1 VIDPIAAWMMNFNR
15 TYIWLLGALLTALIV
30 GCRTY
35 DPAPIPRYRI
45 TKAAQT
51 AYNQAV
57 TMTYLYDGQGRLAS
71 VKEYLSVADT
81 LARVTPAAQT
91 TVYYDAKNPTH
102 VDYTDRRL
110 TKPVTT
116 ASGSIYGTRRVF
128 SYDNQGRLSS
138 VIESRATDDFKT
150 FRLAQTFQYEYG
162 LDNLPVTLTV
172 TGGPFQ
178 ERNVYTYTFLNGNA
192 VKIRLSITSSRL
204 STPLVTETDVRFDN
218 APSVYYHYFAI
229 YPGITSFNK
238 NNVINTNTTLYHDDR
253 GLLIRRV
260 RTDFYADDVT
270 LYTYETY

>member
-1 VIDPIAAWMMNFNR
+1 MMNFYR
-15 TYIWLLGALLTALIV
+15 TYIWWLSALLTALNM
-30 GCRTY
+30 GCHTY

-45 TKAAQT
+45 AKAAET
-51 AYNQAV
+51 AHNLAV
-57 TMTYLYDGQGRLAS
+57 TMTYQYDGQGRLAS

-91 TVYYDAKNPTH
+91 TVFYNAKTPTH

-116 ASGSIYGTRRVF
+116 ASGAIYGTRRVF
-128 SYDNQGRLSS
+128 SYDEKGRLSS

-162 LDNLPVTLTV
+162 LDSLPVSLTV
-172 TGGPFQ
+172 VGGPFQ
-178 ERNVYTYTFLNGNA
+178 ERNVYKYTFLNGNA
-192 VKIRLSITSSRL
+192 VHIQLSVTSSRF
-204 STPLVTETDVRFDN
+204 STPVMTESDVRFDN

-253 GLLIRRV
+253 GLLIKRV
-260 RTDFYADDVT
+260 KTDFYVDDVT